1 MIHQRTSPLR
11 PRQLKQ
17 VNRPS
22 SRARYTESNDPGFQV
37 DGPGAERVTD
47 ELGRLAAVERTSALA
62 EFLARVS
69 ARQASFSANDATIA
83 AFLRDNPIVVAVSTA
98 DQLARTLGV
107 SKAAIVR
114 FAMRMGYTG
123 FKELRED
130 LGKRVTLP
138 HSGSM
143 LALRPE
149 SLEDVSVFVTTKL
162 ASDLASLSSFVAS
175 VDQRA
180 LLRCAELLVQPT
192 ATVFV
197 AGERRGFAATAL
209 AQRLFSWVRP
219 GVRLWRMEEPGL
231 ALALDE
237 IRTGDVVLVFAFRR
251 FARVTGVLLEYAR
264 EVGATTILVTE
275 TLSCPYVDLA
285 DSIVLCPS
293 AGSSAFD
300 SSVPA
305 VFCVEVLAGLMV
317 KLVGTSVDQRIR
329 QLLDS
334 RHASRLEDA
343 DESDASIRSIRTAP
357 RARRAR

>member
-1 MIHQRTSPLR
+1 MIQ
-11 PRQLKQ
+11 
-17 VNRPS
+17 
-22 SRARYTESNDPGFQV
+22 A
-37 DGPGAERVTD
+37 DGLEGERVSD
-47 ELGRLAAVERTSALA
+47 L
-62 EFLARVS
+62 LARVN
-69 ARQASFSANDATIA
+69 ARQASFSANDAIIA
-83 AFLRDNPIVVAVSTA
+83 AFLRDNPILVALSTA

-114 FAMRMGYTG
+114 FAMRLGYAG
-123 FKELRED
+123 FRELRED
-130 LGKRVTLP
+130 LGQRVTQQQP
-138 HSGSM
+138 EPAI
-143 LALRPE
+143 ALRPE
-149 SLEDVSVFVTTKL
+149 GLEDVGIFLSTKL
-162 ASDLASLSSFVAS
+162 TSDLASLSTFVAS
-175 VDQRA
+175 VDQRE
-180 LLRCAELLVQPT
+180 LLRCARLLVQPT

-197 AGERRGFAATAL
+197 AGERRGFAAAAL

-237 IRTGDVVLVFAFRR
+237 IRTGDVVLAFAFRR
-251 FARVTGVLLEYAR
+251 FARVTSVLLEYAR

-275 TLSCPYVDLA
+275 TLSCPYAELA

-305 VFCVEVLAGLMV
+305 VFCVEVLSGLMV
-317 KLVGTSVDQRIR
+317 KLVGTSVDDRIR

-343 DESDASIRSIRTAP
+343 DESDASNRSIR
-357 RARRAR
+357 ARTRERRS

>member
-1 MIHQRTSPLR
+1 MIQ
-11 PRQLKQ
+11 
-17 VNRPS
+17 
-22 SRARYTESNDPGFQV
+22 A
-37 DGPGAERVTD
+37 DGLEGERVSD
-47 ELGRLAAVERTSALA
+47 L
-62 EFLARVS
+62 LARVN
-69 ARQASFSANDATIA
+69 ARQASFSANDAIIA
-83 AFLRDNPIVVAVSTA
+83 AFLRDNPILVALSTA

-114 FAMRMGYTG
+114 FAMRLGYAG
-123 FKELRED
+123 FRELRED
-130 LGKRVTLP
+130 LGQRVTQQEP
-138 HSGSM
+138 EPAI
-143 LALRPE
+143 ALRPE
-149 SLEDVSVFVTTKL
+149 GLEDVGIFLSTKL
-162 ASDLASLSSFVAS
+162 TSDLASLSTFVAS
-175 VDQRA
+175 VDQRE
-180 LLRCAELLVQPT
+180 LLRCARLLVQPT

-197 AGERRGFAATAL
+197 AGERRGFAAAAL

-237 IRTGDVVLVFAFRR
+237 IRTGDVVLAFAFRR
-251 FARVTGVLLEYAR
+251 FARVTGILLEYAR

-275 TLSCPYVDLA
+275 TLSCPYAELA

-317 KLVGTSVDQRIR
+317 KLVGTSVDDRIR

-343 DESDASIRSIRTAP
+343 DESEASNRSIR
-357 RARRAR
+357 ARTRERRS

>member
-1 MIHQRTSPLR
+1 MIQADSL
-11 PRQLKQ
+11 
-17 VNRPS
+17 
-22 SRARYTESNDPGFQV
+22 EG
-37 DGPGAERVTD
+37 ERVSD
-47 ELGRLAAVERTSALA
+47 L
-62 EFLARVS
+62 LARVN
-69 ARQASFSANDATIA
+69 ARQASFSANDAIIA
-83 AFLRDNPIVVAVSTA
+83 AFLRDNPILVALSTA

-114 FAMRMGYTG
+114 FAMRLGYAG
-123 FKELRED
+123 FRELRED
-130 LGKRVTLP
+130 LGQRVTQQQQP
-138 HSGSM
+138 EPA

-149 SLEDVSVFVTTKL
+149 GLEDVGIFLSTKL
-162 ASDLASLSSFVAS
+162 TSDLASLSTFVAT
-175 VDQRA
+175 VDQRE
-180 LLRCAELLVQPT
+180 LLRCARLLVQPT

-197 AGERRGFAATAL
+197 AGERRGFAAAAL

-237 IRTGDVVLVFAFRR
+237 IRTDDVVLAFAFRR

-275 TLSCPYVDLA
+275 TLGCPYAELA

-317 KLVGTSVDQRIR
+317 KLVGTSVDDRIR
-329 QLLDS
+329 ELLDS

-343 DESDASIRSIRTAP
+343 DESDASNRSIR
-357 RARRAR
+357 ARTRERRS

>member
-1 MIHQRTSPLR
+1 MIQ
-11 PRQLKQ
+11 
-17 VNRPS
+17 
-22 SRARYTESNDPGFQV
+22 A
-37 DGPGAERVTD
+37 DGLEGERVSD
-47 ELGRLAAVERTSALA
+47 L
-62 EFLARVS
+62 LARVN
-69 ARQASFSANDATIA
+69 ARQASFSANDAIIA
-83 AFLRDNPIVVAVSTA
+83 AFLRDNPILVALSTA

-114 FAMRMGYTG
+114 FAMRLGYAG
-123 FKELRED
+123 FRELRED
-130 LGKRVTLP
+130 LGQRVTQQQP
-138 HSGSM
+138 EPAI
-143 LALRPE
+143 ALRPE
-149 SLEDVSVFVTTKL
+149 GLEDVGIFLSTKL
-162 ASDLASLSSFVAS
+162 TSDLASLSTFVAS
-175 VDQRA
+175 VDQRE
-180 LLRCAELLVQPT
+180 LLRCARLLVQPT

-197 AGERRGFAATAL
+197 AGERRGFAAAAL

-237 IRTGDVVLVFAFRR
+237 IRTGDVVLAFAFRR
-251 FARVTGVLLEYAR
+251 FARVTGILLEYAR

-275 TLSCPYVDLA
+275 TLSCPHAELA

-317 KLVGTSVDQRIR
+317 KLVGTSVDDRIR

-343 DESDASIRSIRTAP
+343 DESDASNRSIR
-357 RARRAR
+357 ARTRERRS